1 METPTNLIP
10 TNFRTWTRQM
20 RDCNPGEQRARVFVA
35 ARDDQKTALAG
46 VVIRDPD
53 GTLRGTDTATLP
65 EQFSLSLEK
74 TGIMLISHI
83 LSYFR
88 STRTAVAAGSPC
100 IL

>member
-1 METPTNLIP
+1 METLTYLIP

-20 RDCNPGEQRARVFVA
+20 RDCNPGKQRARVFVA
-35 ARDDQKTALAG
+35 TSGYQNTVLAG

-53 GTLRGTDTATLP
+53 GTLRGIDTATLP
-65 EQFSLSLEK
+65 EQISLSLEK
-74 TGIMLISHI
+74 TGIMMISQI

-88 STRTAVAAGSPC
+88 STRTAVAAGSTC